1 MKLPKVL
8 DREQVGA
15 MASVEVVLGLEGLEG
30 LEEAAVQLCK
40 SRCS

>member
-15 MASVEVVLGLEGLEG
+15 MARVEVGLGLEG
-30 LEEAAVQLCK
+30 LEEAAEQLCK
-40 SRCS
+40 SHCS